1 MAAVGPAPSTDAA
14 QGEQRS
20 GPGRVAAHCE
30 ESAWRRAA
38 STDARFLA
46 PGSGLG
52 GSQEEQESRGAH
64 GAISSGQSPSTPALR
79 DETHLCG
86 RLGPGVSKAD
96 CRRCALKKWRGH
108 FSITGESLAVT
119 GTLSLSAS
127 VSRTTARTE
136 TGLSPPPSSCAA
148 RLFDPEEGLLLA
160 FCQSQAGE
168 LNQTL

>member
-14 QGEQRS
+14 RGEQRS
-20 GPGRVAAHCE
+20 RPGRVAAHCE
-30 ESAWRRAA
+30 ESARRRAA
-38 STDARFLA
+38 STDVRFLA

-119 GTLSLSAS
+119 GAS
-127 VSRTTARTE
+127 RCRLLCPGQPPGPRRDCRRLPRAAQLVSSTRRK
-136 TGLSPPPSSCAA
+136 GFP
-148 RLFDPEEGLLLA
+148 
-160 FCQSQAGE
+160 
-168 LNQTL
+168 